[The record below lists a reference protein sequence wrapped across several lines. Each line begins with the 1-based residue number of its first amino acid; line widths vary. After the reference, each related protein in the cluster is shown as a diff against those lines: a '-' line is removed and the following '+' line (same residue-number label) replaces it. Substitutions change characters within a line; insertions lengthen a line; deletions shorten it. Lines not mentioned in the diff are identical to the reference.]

1 MNSNLEAKKDEVIDL
16 INNLEDGNFALL
28 LLIHISRYQNLFLH
42 TEPDWENSPTN
53 WLTKNRRLQDESIGV
68 LSFIIL
74 FSLTNAH
81 VNEDLFPEYRK
92 QIKAMHLEDFLD
104 NNFFT
109 GPFNKFIEKK
119 ISLKVLEA
127 FFSIPRENIRRYLNS
142 LIEAGFVNK
151 DKNYGYLVN
160 MEAFVQYIFTD
171 SLSKIMKSLMRTFD
185 DIISNLEEKYQCK
198 LNIAPITTINLE
210 KAKPEVWNRIRLPM
224 YHFWVRV
231 LTLEGNDHFL
241 SPNDRVVLS
250 ASIYFRK
257 RKGILKFTNISE
269 LYENNYLSP
278 TNISSI
284 AEASKMPRETVRRCS
299 NKLIKIGHFEKKG
312 RQLFRINYA
321 HKDGEIASFI
331 KNKAITT
338 RDMMNF
344 YFRIYDDLSQ
354 LN

>member
-1 MNSNLEAKKDEVIDL
+1 MDPNLEAKKDKVIDL

-42 TEPDWENSPTN
+42 TEPDWANSPTN
-53 WLTKNRRLQDESIGV
+53 WLTKDRRLQDESIGV

-74 FSLTNAH
+74 YSLTNAH
-81 VNEDLFPEYRK
+81 VDENLFPEYRK
-92 QIKAMHLEDFLD
+92 QIKAMHLEDFLENNYFTGSY
-104 NNFFT
+104 NNFI
-109 GPFNKFIEKK
+109 GKK

-127 FFSIPRENIRRYLNS
+127 FFSIPRENIRRYINS

-151 DKNYGYLVN
+151 DKEYGYLLN
-160 MEAFVQYIFTD
+160 MEAYVQYIYID

-185 DIISNLEEKYQCK
+185 DIIVNLEDKYQLK
-198 LNIAPITTINLE
+198 LNLKSIGTINLE
-210 KAKPEVWNRIRLPM
+210 KAKPEIWNRIRLPM

-231 LTLEGNDHFL
+231 LTLEGNDLNL

-257 RKGILKFTNISE
+257 RTGILNFKTISD
-269 LYENNYLSP
+269 LYENNYLLP

-284 AEASKMPRETVRRCS
+284 AEASRMPRETVRRCS

-312 RQLFRINYA
+312 RQLFRVNYA
-321 HKDGEIASFI
+321 HKDGEVATFI
-331 KNKAITT
+331 RNKAITT

-344 YFRIYDDLSQ
+344 YFRVYEDLAQ
-354 LN
+354 F

>member
-1 MNSNLEAKKDEVIDL
+1 MDPSLAAKKEKVIDL

-42 TEPDWENSPTN
+42 TEPDWENNPTN
-53 WLTKNRRLQDESIGV
+53 WLTKDRRLQDESIGV

-74 FSLTNAH
+74 YSLTNAFMD
-81 VNEDLFPEYRK
+81 ESLFPEYRK
-92 QIKAMHLEDFLD
+92 QIKAMKLEDFLD
-104 NNFFT
+104 NNIFISPFT
-109 GPFNKFIEKK
+109 NFIGKK

-127 FFSIPRENIRRYLNS
+127 FFSIPRENIRRYINS
-142 LIEAGFVNK
+142 LIEAGFISK
-151 DKNYGYLVN
+151 DKKYGYLVD
-160 MEAFVQYIFTD
+160 MDAFLSYQYTD
-171 SLSKIMKSLMRTFD
+171 SLSKIMKSLMKTFD
-185 DIISNLEEKYQCK
+185 DILVNLEEKYQLK
-198 LNIAPITTINLE
+198 LNLKPISSINLE
-210 KAKPEVWNRIRLPM
+210 KAKPEIWNRIRLPM

-231 LTLEGNDHFL
+231 LTLEGNDHLL

-257 RKGILKFTNISE
+257 RTGILNFNNISE
-269 LYENNYLSP
+269 LYENDYLVP

-284 AEASKMPRETVRRCS
+284 SEASKMPRETVRRCS

-321 HKDGEIASFI
+321 HKGGEIANII
-331 KNKAITT
+331 KNKAVTT

-344 YFRIYDDLSQ
+344 YFRIYNDLNQ
-354 LN
+354 I

>member
-42 TEPDWENSPTN
+42 TEPDWANSPTN
-53 WLTKNRRLQDESIGV
+53 WITKDRRLQDESIGV

-74 FSLTNAH
+74 YSLTNAY
-81 VNEDLFPEYRK
+81 VNADLFPEYRK

-104 NNFFT
+104 NNFFV
-109 GPFNKFIEKK
+109 GPYKKFIGKK

-127 FFSIPRENIRRYLNS
+127 FFSIPRENIRRYINS

-151 DKNYGYLVN
+151 DKKYGYLVN
-160 MEAFVQYIFTD
+160 MEAYVQYIFTD

-185 DIISNLEEKYQCK
+185 DIIYNLEDKYQVK
-198 LNIAPITTINLE
+198 LNLKPISSINLE
-210 KAKPEVWNRIRLPM
+210 KTKPEVWNRIRLPM

-231 LTLEGNDHFL
+231 LTLEGNDHQL

-257 RKGILKFTNISE
+257 RKGILNFTNISE
-269 LYENNYLSP
+269 LYENDYLLP
-278 TNISSI
+278 INISSI
-284 AEASKMPRETVRRCS
+284 AEASRMPRETVRRCT
-299 NKLIKIGHFEKKG
+299 NKLIKIGHLEKRG
-312 RQLFRINYA
+312 RQLFRVNYA
-321 HKDGEIASFI
+321 HKDGEIATFI
-331 KNKAITT
+331 KNKAVTT

-344 YFRIYDDLSQ
+344 YFSIYDDLTQS
-354 LN
+354 

>member
-1 MNSNLEAKKDEVIDL
+1 MDPSLAAKKEKVIDL

-42 TEPDWENSPTN
+42 TEPDWENNPTN
-53 WLTKNRRLQDESIGV
+53 WLTKDRRLQDESIGV

-74 FSLTNAH
+74 YSLTNAFMD
-81 VNEDLFPEYRK
+81 ESLFPEYRK
-92 QIKAMHLEDFLD
+92 QIKAMHLEDFL
-104 NNFFT
+104 N
-109 GPFNKFIEKK
+109 NKFFMTPFPNFIGKK

-127 FFSIPRENIRRYLNS
+127 FFSIPRENIRRYINS
-142 LIEAGFVNK
+142 LIEAGFISK
-151 DKNYGYLVN
+151 DKKYGYLVD
-160 MEAFVQYIFTD
+160 MDAFLSYQYTD
-171 SLSKIMKSLMRTFD
+171 SLSKIMKSLMKTFD
-185 DIISNLEEKYQCK
+185 DILVNLEEKYQLK
-198 LNIAPITTINLE
+198 LNLKPISSINLE
-210 KAKPEVWNRIRLPM
+210 KAKPEIWNRIRLPM

-231 LTLEGNDHFL
+231 LTLEGNDHLL

-257 RKGILKFTNISE
+257 RTGILNFNNISE
-269 LYENNYLSP
+269 LYENDYLIP

-284 AEASKMPRETVRRCS
+284 AEASRMPRETVRRCS

-331 KNKAITT
+331 KNKAVTT

-344 YFRIYDDLSQ
+344 YFRIYDDLTQ
-354 LN
+354 I

>member
-1 MNSNLEAKKDEVIDL
+1 MDPSLAAKKEKVIDL

-42 TEPDWENSPTN
+42 TEPDWENNPTN
-53 WLTKNRRLQDESIGV
+53 WLTKDRRLQDESIGV

-74 FSLTNAH
+74 YSLTNAFMD
-81 VNEDLFPEYRK
+81 ESLFPEYRK
-92 QIKAMHLEDFLD
+92 QIKAMHLEDFL
-104 NNFFT
+104 N
-109 GPFNKFIEKK
+109 NKFFMTPFPNFIGKK

-127 FFSIPRENIRRYLNS
+127 FFSIPRENIRRYINS
-142 LIEAGFVNK
+142 LIEAGFISK
-151 DKNYGYLVN
+151 DKKYGYLVD
-160 MEAFVQYIFTD
+160 MDAFLSYQYTD
-171 SLSKIMKSLMRTFD
+171 SLSKIMKSLMKTFD
-185 DIISNLEEKYQCK
+185 DILVNLEEKYQLK
-198 LNIAPITTINLE
+198 LNLKPISSINLE
-210 KAKPEVWNRIRLPM
+210 KAKPEIWNRIRLPM

-231 LTLEGNDHFL
+231 LTLEGNDHLL

-257 RKGILKFTNISE
+257 RTGILNFNNISE
-269 LYENNYLSP
+269 LYENDYLVP

-284 AEASKMPRETVRRCS
+284 SEASKMPRETVRRCS

-321 HKDGEIASFI
+321 HKGGEIANII
-331 KNKAITT
+331 KNKAVTT

-344 YFRIYDDLSQ
+344 YFRIYNDLNQ
-354 LN
+354 I

>member
-1 MNSNLEAKKDEVIDL
+1 MDPSLAAKKEKVIDL

-42 TEPDWENSPTN
+42 TEPDWENNPTN
-53 WLTKNRRLQDESIGV
+53 WLTKDRRLQDESIGV

-74 FSLTNAH
+74 YSLTNAFMD
-81 VNEDLFPEYRK
+81 ESLFPEYRK
-92 QIKAMHLEDFLD
+92 QIKAMHLEDFL
-104 NNFFT
+104 N
-109 GPFNKFIEKK
+109 NKFFMTPFPNFIGKK

-127 FFSIPRENIRRYLNS
+127 FFSIPRENIRRYINS
-142 LIEAGFVNK
+142 LIEAGFISK
-151 DKNYGYLVN
+151 DKKYGYLVD
-160 MEAFVQYIFTD
+160 MDAFLSYQYTD
-171 SLSKIMKSLMRTFD
+171 SLSKIMKSLMKTFD
-185 DIISNLEEKYQCK
+185 DILVNLEEKYQLK
-198 LNIAPITTINLE
+198 LNLKPISSINLE
-210 KAKPEVWNRIRLPM
+210 KAKPEIWNRIRLPM

-231 LTLEGNDHFL
+231 LTLEGNDHLL

-257 RKGILKFTNISE
+257 RTGILNFNNISE
-269 LYENNYLSP
+269 LYENDYLVP

-284 AEASKMPRETVRRCS
+284 SEASKMPRETVRRCS

-321 HKDGEIASFI
+321 HKGGEIANVI
-331 KNKAITT
+331 KNKAVTT

-344 YFRIYDDLSQ
+344 YFRIYNDLNQ
-354 LN
+354 I

>member
-1 MNSNLEAKKDEVIDL
+1 MDPSLAAKKEKVIDL

-42 TEPDWENSPTN
+42 TEPDWENNPTN
-53 WLTKNRRLQDESIGV
+53 WLTKDRRLQDESIGV

-74 FSLTNAH
+74 YSLTNAFMD
-81 VNEDLFPEYRK
+81 ESLFPEYRK
-92 QIKAMHLEDFLD
+92 QIKAMKLEDFLD
-104 NNFFT
+104 NKFFMTPFPNFI
-109 GPFNKFIEKK
+109 GKK

-127 FFSIPRENIRRYLNS
+127 FFSIPRENIRRYINS
-142 LIEAGFVNK
+142 LIEAGFISK
-151 DKNYGYLVN
+151 DKKYGYLVD
-160 MEAFVQYIFTD
+160 MDAFLSYQYTD
-171 SLSKIMKSLMRTFD
+171 SLSKIMKSLMKTFD
-185 DIISNLEEKYQCK
+185 DIIVNLEEKYQLK
-198 LNIAPITTINLE
+198 LNLKPISSINLE
-210 KAKPEVWNRIRLPM
+210 KAKPEIWNRIRLPM

-231 LTLEGNDHFL
+231 LTLEGNDHLL

-257 RKGILKFTNISE
+257 RTGILNFNNISE
-269 LYENNYLSP
+269 LYENDYLVP

-284 AEASKMPRETVRRCS
+284 SEASRMPRETVRRCS

-321 HKDGEIASFI
+321 HKGGEIANII
-331 KNKAITT
+331 KNKAVTT

-344 YFRIYDDLSQ
+344 YFRIYNDLNQ
-354 LN
+354 I

>member
-1 MNSNLEAKKDEVIDL
+1 MDPSLAAKKEKVIDL

-42 TEPDWENSPTN
+42 TEPDWENNPTN
-53 WLTKNRRLQDESIGV
+53 WLTKDRRLQDESIGV

-74 FSLTNAH
+74 YSLTNAFMD
-81 VNEDLFPEYRK
+81 ESLFPEYRK
-92 QIKAMHLEDFLD
+92 QIKAMHLEDFL
-104 NNFFT
+104 N
-109 GPFNKFIEKK
+109 NKFFMTPFPNFIGKK

-127 FFSIPRENIRRYLNS
+127 FFSIPRENIRRYINS
-142 LIEAGFVNK
+142 LIEAGFISK
-151 DKNYGYLVN
+151 DKKYGYLVN
-160 MEAFVQYIFTD
+160 MDAFLSYQYTD
-171 SLSKIMKSLMRTFD
+171 SLSKIMKSLMKTFD
-185 DIISNLEEKYQCK
+185 DILVNLEEKYQLK
-198 LNIAPITTINLE
+198 LNLKPISSINLE
-210 KAKPEVWNRIRLPM
+210 KAKPEIWNRIRLPM

-231 LTLEGNDHFL
+231 LTLEGNDHLL

-257 RKGILKFTNISE
+257 RTGILNFNNISE
-269 LYENNYLSP
+269 LYENDYLVP

-284 AEASKMPRETVRRCS
+284 SEASKMPRETVRRCS

-321 HKDGEIASFI
+321 HKGGEIANII
-331 KNKAITT
+331 KNKAVTT

-344 YFRIYDDLSQ
+344 YFRIYNDLNQ
-354 LN
+354 I

>member
-1 MNSNLEAKKDEVIDL
+1 MDSSLEAKKEKVIDL
-16 INNLEDGNFALL
+16 INKLDDGSFSLM

-42 TEPDWENSPTN
+42 TDSDWENSPTN
-53 WLTKNRRLQDESIGV
+53 WLTKDKRLQDESIGV

-74 FSLTNAH
+74 YSLTNAH
-81 VNEDLFPEYRK
+81 VNADLFPEYRK

-109 GPFNKFIEKK
+109 GPYNKFIGKK

-127 FFSIPRENIRRYLNS
+127 FFSVPRENIRRYINS
-142 LIEAGFVNK
+142 LIEAGFISK
-151 DKNYGYLVN
+151 DKKYGYLVN
-160 MEAFVQYIFTD
+160 MEAYVQYIFTD

-185 DIISNLEEKYQCK
+185 DIIVNLEEKYQLK
-198 LNIAPITTINLE
+198 LNLKPISVINLE
-210 KAKPEVWNRIRLPM
+210 KTKPDVWNRIRLPM

-231 LTLEGNDHFL
+231 LTLEGNDHAL

-257 RKGILKFTNISE
+257 RKGILNFTNISE
-269 LYENNYLSP
+269 LYENDYLLP

-284 AEASKMPRETVRRCS
+284 AEASRMPRETVRRCS

-312 RQLFRINYA
+312 RQLFRTNYA

-344 YFRIYDDLSQ
+344 YFRIYEDLAQ
-354 LN
+354 I

>member
-1 MNSNLEAKKDEVIDL
+1 MDPHLEAKKDKVIDL

-42 TEPDWENSPTN
+42 TEPDWENNPTN
-53 WLTKNRRLQDESIGV
+53 WLTKDRRLQDESIGV

-74 FSLTNAH
+74 YSLTNAFMD
-81 VNEDLFPEYRK
+81 ESLFPEYRK
-92 QIKAMHLEDFLD
+92 QIKAMHLEDFL
-104 NNFFT
+104 N
-109 GPFNKFIEKK
+109 NKFFMTPFPNFIGKK

-127 FFSIPRENIRRYLNS
+127 FFSIPRENIRRYINS
-142 LIEAGFVNK
+142 LIEAGFISK
-151 DKNYGYLVN
+151 DKKYGYLVD
-160 MEAFVQYIFTD
+160 MDAFLSYQYTD
-171 SLSKIMKSLMRTFD
+171 SLSKIMKSLMKTFD
-185 DIISNLEEKYQCK
+185 DILVNLEEKYQLK
-198 LNIAPITTINLE
+198 LNLKPISSINLE
-210 KAKPEVWNRIRLPM
+210 KAKPEIWNRIRLPM

-231 LTLEGNDHFL
+231 LTLEGNDHLL

-257 RKGILKFTNISE
+257 RKGILNFTNISE
-269 LYENNYLSP
+269 LYENDYLLP

-321 HKDGEIASFI
+321 HKDGEIANII
-331 KNKAITT
+331 KNKAVTT

-344 YFRIYDDLSQ
+344 YFRIYNDLNQ
-354 LN
+354 I

>member
-1 MNSNLEAKKDEVIDL
+1 MDPKLAAKKDKVIDL

-42 TEPDWENSPTN
+42 TEPDWENNPTN
-53 WLTKNRRLQDESIGV
+53 WLTKDRRLQDESIGV

-74 FSLTNAH
+74 YSLTNAFMD
-81 VNEDLFPEYRK
+81 ESLFPEYRK
-92 QIKAMHLEDFLD
+92 QIKAMHLEDFL
-104 NNFFT
+104 N
-109 GPFNKFIEKK
+109 NKFFMTPFPNFIGKK

-127 FFSIPRENIRRYLNS
+127 FFSIPRENIRRYINS
-142 LIEAGFVNK
+142 LIEAGFISK
-151 DKNYGYLVN
+151 DKKYGYLVD
-160 MEAFVQYIFTD
+160 MDAFLSYQYTD
-171 SLSKIMKSLMRTFD
+171 SLSKIMKSLMKTFD
-185 DIISNLEEKYQCK
+185 DILVNLEEKYQLK
-198 LNIAPITTINLE
+198 LNLKPISSINLE
-210 KAKPEVWNRIRLPM
+210 KAKPEIWNRIRLPM

-231 LTLEGNDHFL
+231 LTLEGNDHLL

-257 RKGILKFTNISE
+257 RTGILNFNNISE
-269 LYENNYLSP
+269 LYENDYLIP

-284 AEASKMPRETVRRCS
+284 SEASRMPRETVRRCS

-321 HKDGEIASFI
+321 HKGGEIANII
-331 KNKAITT
+331 KNKAVTT

-344 YFRIYDDLSQ
+344 YFRIYNDLNQ
-354 LN
+354 I

>member
-1 MNSNLEAKKDEVIDL
+1 MDPNLAAKKDKVIDL

-42 TEPDWENSPTN
+42 TEPDWENNPTN
-53 WLTKNRRLQDESIGV
+53 WLTKDRRLQDESIGV

-74 FSLTNAH
+74 YSLTNAFMD
-81 VNEDLFPEYRK
+81 ESLFPEYRK
-92 QIKAMHLEDFLD
+92 QIKAMHLEDFL
-104 NNFFT
+104 N
-109 GPFNKFIEKK
+109 NKFFMTPFPNFIGKK

-127 FFSIPRENIRRYLNS
+127 FFSIPRENIRRYINS
-142 LIEAGFVNK
+142 LIEAGFISK
-151 DKNYGYLVN
+151 DKKYGYLVD
-160 MEAFVQYIFTD
+160 MDAFLSYQYTD
-171 SLSKIMKSLMRTFD
+171 SLSKIMKSLMKTFD
-185 DIISNLEEKYQCK
+185 DILVNLEEKYQLK
-198 LNIAPITTINLE
+198 LNLKPISSINLE
-210 KAKPEVWNRIRLPM
+210 KAKPEIWNRIRLPM

-231 LTLEGNDHFL
+231 LTLEGNDHLL

-257 RKGILKFTNISE
+257 RTGILNFNNISE
-269 LYENNYLSP
+269 LYENDYLVP

-284 AEASKMPRETVRRCS
+284 SEASKMPRETVRRCS

-321 HKDGEIASFI
+321 HKGGEIANII
-331 KNKAITT
+331 KNKAVTT

-344 YFRIYDDLSQ
+344 YFRIYNDLNQ
-354 LN
+354 I

>member
-1 MNSNLEAKKDEVIDL
+1 MNPSLDAKKEKVINL
-16 INNLEDGNFALL
+16 INNLEDGNFALM

-42 TEPDWENSPTN
+42 TEPDWDNSPTN
-53 WLTKNRRLQDESIGV
+53 WLTKDRRLQDESIGV

-81 VNEDLFPEYRK
+81 VNSDLFPEYRK
-92 QIKAMHLEDFLD
+92 QIKAMNLEDFLD

-109 GPFNKFIEKK
+109 SPFKKFIEKK

-127 FFSIPRENIRRYLNS
+127 FFSIPRENIRRYINS
-142 LIEAGFVNK
+142 LIEAGLVNK
-151 DKNYGYLVN
+151 DKKYGYLVN

-171 SLSKIMKSLMRTFD
+171 SLSKIMKSLMRTFE
-185 DIISNLEEKYQCK
+185 DILLNLEDKYQCK
-198 LNIAPITTINLE
+198 FNIKPISTINL
-210 KAKPEVWNRIRLPM
+210 KKVKPEIWNRIRLPM
-224 YHFWVRV
+224 YLFWVRV
-231 LTLEGNDHFL
+231 LTLEGNDPTL

-257 RKGILKFTNISE
+257 HSGILNFNNISE
-269 LYENNYLSP
+269 LYENDYLLP

-284 AEASKMPRETVRRCS
+284 SEASKMPRETVRRCS
-299 NKLIKIGHFEKKG
+299 NKLIKIGHLEKRG

-321 HKDGEIASFI
+321 HKDGEIATFI
-331 KNKAITT
+331 KNKAVTT

-344 YFRIYDDLSQ
+344 YFSIYDDLVQS
-354 LN
+354 

>member
-1 MNSNLEAKKDEVIDL
+1 MDPHLAAKKDKVIDL

-42 TEPDWENSPTN
+42 TEPDWENNPTN
-53 WLTKNRRLQDESIGV
+53 WLTKDRRLQDESIGV

-74 FSLTNAH
+74 YSLTNAFMD
-81 VNEDLFPEYRK
+81 ESLFPEYRK
-92 QIKAMHLEDFLD
+92 QIKAMHLEDFL
-104 NNFFT
+104 N
-109 GPFNKFIEKK
+109 NKFFMTPFPNFIGKK

-127 FFSIPRENIRRYLNS
+127 FFSIPRENIRRYINS
-142 LIEAGFVNK
+142 LIEAGFISK
-151 DKNYGYLVN
+151 DKKYGYLVD
-160 MEAFVQYIFTD
+160 MDAFLSYQYTD
-171 SLSKIMKSLMRTFD
+171 SLSKIMKSLMKTFD
-185 DIISNLEEKYQCK
+185 DILVNLEEKYQLK
-198 LNIAPITTINLE
+198 LNLKPISSINLE
-210 KAKPEVWNRIRLPM
+210 KAKPEIWNRIRLPM

-231 LTLEGNDHFL
+231 LTLEGNDHLL

-257 RKGILKFTNISE
+257 RTGILNFNNISE
-269 LYENNYLSP
+269 LYENDYLIP

-284 AEASKMPRETVRRCS
+284 SEASRMPRETVRRCS

-321 HKDGEIASFI
+321 HKGGEIANII
-331 KNKAITT
+331 KNKAVTT

-344 YFRIYDDLSQ
+344 YFRIYNDLNQ
-354 LN
+354 I

>member
-1 MNSNLEAKKDEVIDL
+1 MDPHLLAKKDKVIDL

-42 TEPDWENSPTN
+42 TEPDWENNPTN
-53 WLTKNRRLQDESIGV
+53 WLTKDRRLQDESIGV

-74 FSLTNAH
+74 YSLTNAFMD
-81 VNEDLFPEYRK
+81 ESLFPEYRK
-92 QIKAMHLEDFLD
+92 QIKAMHLEDFL
-104 NNFFT
+104 N
-109 GPFNKFIEKK
+109 NKFFMTPFPNFIGKK

-127 FFSIPRENIRRYLNS
+127 FFSIPRENIRRYINS
-142 LIEAGFVNK
+142 LIEAGFISK
-151 DKNYGYLVN
+151 DKKYGYLVD
-160 MEAFVQYIFTD
+160 MDAFLSYQYTD
-171 SLSKIMKSLMRTFD
+171 SLSKIMKSLMKTFD
-185 DIISNLEEKYQCK
+185 DIIVNLEEKYQLK
-198 LNIAPITTINLE
+198 LNLKPISSINLE
-210 KAKPEVWNRIRLPM
+210 KAKPEIWNRIRLPM

-231 LTLEGNDHFL
+231 LTLEGNDHLL

-257 RKGILKFTNISE
+257 RTGILNFNNISE
-269 LYENNYLSP
+269 LYENDYLIP

-284 AEASKMPRETVRRCS
+284 SEASRMPRETVRRCS

-321 HKDGEIASFI
+321 HKDGEIANII
-331 KNKAITT
+331 KNKAVTT

-344 YFRIYDDLSQ
+344 YFRIYNDLNQ
-354 LN
+354 I

>member
-16 INNLEDGNFALL
+16 INNLEDGYFALL

-42 TEPDWENSPTN
+42 TETDWENSPTN

-81 VNEDLFPEYRK
+81 VNADLFPEYRK
-92 QIKAMHLEDFLD
+92 QIKGMHLEDFLD

-127 FFSIPRENIRRYLNS
+127 FFSIPRENIRRYINS
-142 LIEAGFVNK
+142 LIESGLVKK
-151 DKNYGYLVN
+151 DKKYGYLVN
-160 MEAFVQYIFTD
+160 MEAYVQYIFTD

-185 DIISNLEEKYQCK
+185 DILLNLEEKYQLK
-198 LNIAPITTINLE
+198 LNLKPISSIDLG
-210 KAKPEVWNRIRLPM
+210 KIKPDPWNRIRLPM

-231 LTLEGNDHFL
+231 LTLEGNDHHL

-257 RKGILKFTNISE
+257 RKGILNFANISE
-269 LYENNYLSP
+269 LYKNDYLLP

-284 AEASKMPRETVRRCS
+284 AEASRMPRETVRRCS
-299 NKLIKIGHFEKKG
+299 NKLIKMGHFEKKG
-312 RQLFRINYA
+312 RQLFRTNYA

-331 KNKAITT
+331 RNKAVTT

-344 YFRIYDDLSQ
+344 YFRIYEDLAQ
-354 LN
+354 I

>member
-1 MNSNLEAKKDEVIDL
+1 MDPSLAAKKEKVIDL

-42 TEPDWENSPTN
+42 TEPDWENSPNN
-53 WLTKNRRLQDESIGV
+53 WITKNRRLQDESIGV

-74 FSLTNAH
+74 YSLTNAH
-81 VNEDLFPEYRK
+81 VDESLFPEYRK
-92 QIKAMHLEDFLD
+92 QIKAMHLEDFL
-104 NNFFT
+104 NNRFFMT
-109 GPFNKFIEKK
+109 PFPNFIGKK

-127 FFSIPRENIRRYLNS
+127 FFSIPRENIRRYINS
-142 LIEAGFVNK
+142 LIEAGFISK
-151 DKNYGYLVN
+151 DKKYGYLVD
-160 MEAFVQYIFTD
+160 MDAFLSYQYTD
-171 SLSKIMKSLMRTFD
+171 SLSKIMKSLMKTFD
-185 DIISNLEEKYQCK
+185 DILVNLEEKYQLK
-198 LNIAPITTINLE
+198 LNLKPISSINLE
-210 KAKPEVWNRIRLPM
+210 KAKPEIWNRIRLPM

-231 LTLEGNDHFL
+231 LTLEGNDHLL

-257 RKGILKFTNISE
+257 RTGILNFNNISE
-269 LYENNYLSP
+269 LYENDYLIP

-284 AEASKMPRETVRRCS
+284 SEASRMPRETVRRCS

-321 HKDGEIASFI
+321 HKGGEIANII
-331 KNKAITT
+331 KNKAVTT

-344 YFRIYDDLSQ
+344 YFRIYNDLNQ
-354 LN
+354 I

>member
-1 MNSNLEAKKDEVIDL
+1 MDPNLAAKKEKVIDL

-42 TEPDWENSPTN
+42 TEPDWENNPTN
-53 WLTKNRRLQDESIGV
+53 WLTKDRRLQDESIGV

-74 FSLTNAH
+74 YSLTNAFMD
-81 VNEDLFPEYRK
+81 ESLFPEYRK
-92 QIKAMHLEDFLD
+92 QIKAMHLEDFL
-104 NNFFT
+104 N
-109 GPFNKFIEKK
+109 NKFFMTPFPNFIGKK

-127 FFSIPRENIRRYLNS
+127 FFSIPRENIRRYINS
-142 LIEAGFVNK
+142 LIEAGFISK
-151 DKNYGYLVN
+151 DKKYGYLVD
-160 MEAFVQYIFTD
+160 MDAFLSYQYTD
-171 SLSKIMKSLMRTFD
+171 SLSKIMKSLMKTFD
-185 DIISNLEEKYQCK
+185 DILVNLEEKYQLK
-198 LNIAPITTINLE
+198 LNLKPISSINLE
-210 KAKPEVWNRIRLPM
+210 KAKPEIWNRIRLPM

-231 LTLEGNDHFL
+231 LTLEGNDHLL

-257 RKGILKFTNISE
+257 RTGILNFNNISE
-269 LYENNYLSP
+269 LYENDYLLP

-284 AEASKMPRETVRRCS
+284 AEASRMPRETVRRCS

-321 HKDGEIASFI
+321 HKGGEIANII
-331 KNKAITT
+331 KNKAVTT

-344 YFRIYDDLSQ
+344 YFRIYNDLNQ
-354 LN
+354 I

>member
-1 MNSNLEAKKDEVIDL
+1 MDSSLEAKKEKVIDL
-16 INNLEDGNFALL
+16 INKLDDGSFSLM

-42 TEPDWENSPTN
+42 TDSDWENSPTN
-53 WLTKNRRLQDESIGV
+53 WLTKDRRLQDESIGV

-74 FSLTNAH
+74 YSLTNAH
-81 VNEDLFPEYRK
+81 VNADLFPEYRK

-104 NNFFT
+104 NNFFV
-109 GPFNKFIEKK
+109 GPYKKFIGKK

-127 FFSIPRENIRRYLNS
+127 FFSIPRENIRRYINS

-151 DKNYGYLVN
+151 DKKYGYLVN
-160 MEAFVQYIFTD
+160 MEAYVQYIFTD

-185 DIISNLEEKYQCK
+185 DIIANLEDKYKLK
-198 LNIAPITTINLE
+198 LNLKSIGTINLG
-210 KAKPEVWNRIRLPM
+210 KVKPEIWNRIRLPM

-231 LTLEGNDHFL
+231 LTLEGNDL
-241 SPNDRVVLS
+241 NLTPNDRVVLS

-257 RKGILKFTNISE
+257 RSGLLNFKTISD
-269 LYENNYLSP
+269 LYENDYLLP

-284 AEASKMPRETVRRCS
+284 SEASRMPRETVRRCS
-299 NKLIKIGHFEKKG
+299 NKLIKMGHLEKKG

-321 HKDGEIASFI
+321 HKDGEVATFI

-344 YFRIYDDLSQ
+344 YFSIYDDLAQS
-354 LN
+354 

>member
-1 MNSNLEAKKDEVIDL
+1 MNSNLEAKKEKVIDL
-16 INNLEDGNFALL
+16 INNLEDNNFALL

-42 TEPDWENSPTN
+42 TETDWENSPTN
-53 WLTKNRRLQDESIGV
+53 WLTKDKRLQDESIGV

-104 NNFFT
+104 NNIFT

-119 ISLKVLEA
+119 ISLKILEA
-127 FFSIPRENIRRYLNS
+127 FFSIPRENIRRYINS
-142 LIEAGFVNK
+142 LIEAGLVNK
-151 DKNYGYLVN
+151 DKKYGYLLN
-160 MEAFVQYIFTD
+160 MEAYVQYIFTD

-185 DIISNLEEKYQCK
+185 DIIVNLEDKYKLK
-198 LNIAPITTINLE
+198 LNLKSIGTINL
-210 KAKPEVWNRIRLPM
+210 KKVKPEIWNRIRLPM

-231 LTLEGNDHFL
+231 LTLEGNDL
-241 SPNDRVVLS
+241 NLTPNDRVVLS

-257 RKGILKFTNISE
+257 RTGLLNFKTISD
-269 LYENNYLSP
+269 LYENDYLLP

-284 AEASKMPRETVRRCS
+284 SEASRMPRETVRRCS
-299 NKLIKIGHFEKKG
+299 NKLIKIGHLEKKG

-321 HKDGEIASFI
+321 HKDGEVATFI

-344 YFRIYDDLSQ
+344 YFSIYNDLSQ
-354 LN
+354 S